1 MREWEKMNKET
12 RELLERANESLDV
25 AYKNIRIAISDLRDS
40 TFSEGLKKILTDI
53 DKQKQEIEKLL
64 NPVVSDVE
72 IFRFTTDEKSWRFSE
87 ANH

>member
-1 MREWEKMNKET
+1 MNKET

-25 AYKNIRIAISDLRDS
+25 AYKYIRIAISDLRDS
-40 TFSEGLKKILTDI
+40 TFSEDLKKILTDI
-53 DKQKQEIEKLL
+53 DKKKQEIEKLL

-72 IFRFTTDEKSWRFSE
+72 IFRFTTDKKSWRFSE